1 MESSKLSFWKIFAI
15 ILLISNTVIL
25 AFVFF
30 EKPARGENKGPANFI
45 IKELKFEEAQIESFN
60 KLKFAHQESLQ
71 ALQITGRELR
81 EDYFKLLR
89 NDTTDNILADQLL
102 IQIANNQKTIEQVT
116 FSHFQ
121 SVKNICDIA
130 RNAFSVISR
139 INIQFNFAKIYTLFE
154 SKKINNFPPFIY

>member
-15 ILLISNTVIL
+15 ILLISNTAIL

-30 EKPARGENKGPANFI
+30 EKPTRADNKGPANFI
-45 IKELKFEEAQIESFN
+45 IKELNLNAAQIENFN
-60 KLKFAHQESLQ
+60 QLKFAHQDSVQGLKN
-71 ALQITGRELR
+71 TGRELR
-81 EDYFKLLR
+81 ENYFKLLR

-121 SVKNICDIA
+121 SVKNICD
-130 RNAFSVISR
+130 SVQKEKFDSIILEVIHR
-139 INIQFNFAKIYTLFE
+139 MKDNRPKPNRLGP
-154 SKKINNFPPFIY
+154 NR

>member
-15 ILLISNTVIL
+15 ILLISNTAIL

-30 EKPARGENKGPANFI
+30 EKPTRADNKGPANFI
-45 IKELKFEEAQIESFN
+45 IKELNLNAAQIENFN
-60 KLKFAHQESLQ
+60 QLKFAHQDSVQRLKN
-71 ALQITGRELR
+71 TGRELR
-81 EDYFKLLR
+81 ENYFKLLR

-121 SVKNICDIA
+121 SVKNICD
-130 RNAFSVISR
+130 SVQKEKFDSIILEVIHR
-139 INIQFNFAKIYTLFE
+139 MKDNRPKPNRLGP
-154 SKKINNFPPFIY
+154 NR

>member
-30 EKPARGENKGPANFI
+30 EKPTRADNKGPSNFI
-45 IKELKFEEAQIESFN
+45 IKELNLNAAQIENFN
-60 KLKFAHQESLQ
+60 QLKFAHQDSVQSLKN
-71 ALQITGRELR
+71 TGRELR

-102 IQIANNQKTIEQVT
+102 MQIANNQKAIEQIT
-116 FSHFQ
+116 FEHFQ
-121 SVKNICDIA
+121 SVKNICD
-130 RNAFSVISR
+130 SVQKDKFDSIILEVIHKMKDNR
-139 INIQFNFAKIYTLFE
+139 PKPNRPEPNR
-154 SKKINNFPPFIY
+154 

>member
-89 NDTTDNILADQLL
+89 NDTTDNLLADQLL
-102 IQIANNQKTIEQVT
+102 IQIANNQKAIEQIT
-116 FSHFQ
+116 YEHFQ
-121 SVKNICDIA
+121 SVKNICD
-130 RNAFSVISR
+130 SVQKEKFDGIILEVTHRMKDNRPKPNRLGLSR
-139 INIQFNFAKIYTLFE
+139 
-154 SKKINNFPPFIY
+154 